1 MEDEKLYNF
10 DIPVFDFK
18 ELIKLKKF
26 DIDLDFEEGFYPEL
40 RAELLINYIDKLEK
54 AEKLVSAYKK
64 AVETILKDLPADMVI
79 ENNKG
84 ICYRIIKKCDKDYL
98 SFYSNSVLRS
108 NK

>member
-1 MEDEKLYNF
+1 MIDMHIHTKYS
-10 DIPVFDFK
+10 DGTYTVK
-18 ELIKLKKF
+18 EV
-26 DIDLDFEEGFYPEL
+26 
-40 RAELLINYIDKLEK
+40 LEK